1 MPNKM
6 ALLVFGKCQPER
18 CNEGV
23 CLAASAC
30 RHKLIKQEAPHET
43 PLFHPSTCQG
53 CGDCAR
59 ACPLKAIQVVRM

>member
-6 ALLVFGKCQPER
+6 ALVVFDKCQPEK
-18 CNEGV
+18 CQNGN
-23 CLAASAC
+23 CLALAAC
-30 RHKLIKQEAPHET
+30 PHKLIKQEAPYHK

-59 ACPLKAIQVVRM
+59 ACPLKAVQVMRI

>member
-6 ALLVFGKCQPER
+6 ALLVFDKCQPEK
-18 CNEGV
+18 CNQGV

-30 RHKLIKQEAPHET
+30 PHKLIKQEAPAEI
-43 PLFHPSTCQG
+43 PMFHPSTCRG